1 MYILFWTF
9 FSIIFY
15 SYIIY
20 PIILYLIASLSKLI
34 KWRKKKPSDANY
46 EPEVT
51 LFIAA
56 YNESDFIEQ
65 KVKNSFSLNYPSNK
79 IKHIWITDG
88 SDDGTT
94 EMLNKHKN
102 IEVYHQAER
111 KGKIGA
117 INRGMQ
123 FVKTPIVIFSDANS
137 ILNKDSIKHIT
148 NAFKD
153 SVIGCVA
160 GEKRIKTDDK
170 ENAANAGEG
179 IYWKYESFIKKCESE
194 INSAVGAVGELFA
207 IRTELFEEI
216 ESDTI
221 LDDFII
227 SLRIALKGYKIKYE
241 PLAIAT
247 EGASV
252 NIKEELK
259 RKTRIAYGGF
269 QAMGRLVSLLNPF
282 NSAMLTFQ
290 YLSHKVLRWTLV
302 PFSFLLLF
310 IINFYISYTENWFGI
325 YSLFFYLQLLFYL
338 LVISGAF
345 LQKKKT
351 NIKLLFAPYYLFI
364 MNLAEI
370 IGLIRYIRKKQSVNW
385 ERAKRN

>member
-1 MYILFWTF
+1 
-9 FSIIFY
+9 
-15 SYIIY
+15 
-20 PIILYLIASLSKLI
+20 LIASLSKLI